1 MHRTGSVTY
10 TFTFT
15 RDEHIR
21 LVLEAFINI
30 ALKHRIADW
39 RKWVDGCTQRTVCAM
54 TFQRSVEAFGGDE
67 LLGLRDRGWNRWKKT
82 IRISVV
88 ERRIH
93 ETMADLVE

>member
-39 RKWVDGCTQRTVCAM
+39 RKWVNGCPQRTVCAM
-54 TFQRSVEAFGGDE
+54 TFQRSVEALGGDE
-67 LLGLRDRGWNRWKKT
+67 LLGLRGHGMEQIEENDQNSRW
-82 IRISVV
+82 
-88 ERRIH
+88 
-93 ETMADLVE
+93 